1 MTSQA
6 AAASLLDTPK
16 IADTP
21 EMPRTIEATG
31 IAVDQIE
38 QLLIKTLYQ
47 GEAIGTAVADRM
59 RLTFG
64 ILEPLIE
71 RARAERLMEVRGATG
86 SGSASYRYA
95 LTDLGRD
102 RTRQYLEINSYIG
115 PTPVPLAAYVAEVRA
130 LATKRGYIDRERLRQ
145 AFSHLIV
152 GDHSPQRREHL
163 FRFRIG

>member
-71 RARAERLMEVRGATG
+71 RARAERLMEVRGA
-86 SGSASYRYA
+86 
-95 LTDLGRD
+95 
-102 RTRQYLEINSYIG
+102 
-115 PTPVPLAAYVAEVRA
+115 RA
-130 LATKRGYIDRERLRQ
+130 LDERLED
-145 AFSHLIV
+145 AE
-152 GDHSPQRREHL
+152 RRSEEHTSEL
-163 FRFRIG
+163 QSRFDLVCRLLLEKKK